1 MAAPTPGAKVWC
13 AVTEAAI
20 LFDPAR
26 HEPLAGL
33 PWSEALAR
41 QAVTRWTDAAFD
53 AFDPASGWVPHPR
66 DDPKSVD
73 ERRHE
78 TYYGSGGTIWA
89 LQHLVQAGAIEGRVD
104 FRPFVQGLTDR
115 HLPDLGQPQHGTA
128 SFLLGEAGLLLLEWK
143 LAPSEA
149 IASRLY
155 QVVQG
160 NLRNPARE
168 QLWGSPGTVLAA
180 IAMAEQTGLPHWA
193 ALVQHAVQII
203 WDEMQPV
210 ALAGNRW
217 GWEQDLY
224 GRQSVMLGAGH
235 GFVGNVF
242 PAVRGAALLA
252 PQQVSGFAERAL
264 DMLRATALHA
274 DGAIN
279 WHPIVTTEERVHG
292 KLPLVQDC
300 HGAPG
305 LICRLADMPRDLSD
319 GPAWDALLTAAGEL
333 VWRAGP
339 LVKGVALC
347 HGTAGSAL
355 ALLKLWRRTQDPLWL
370 DRSRALAMHGIQQ
383 VERQRAEHGMGRH
396 TLWSGDLGMACVLW
410 SCIGGDTRFPTLDAF

>member
-1 MAAPTPGAKVWC
+1 M
-13 AVTEAAI
+13 VTESAI

-26 HEPLAGL
+26 HEPLAGA
-33 PWSEALAR
+33 PWSEPAAR
-41 QAVTRWTDAAFD
+41 QAVKRWADAAYE

-66 DDPKSVD
+66 DDPESAD

-78 TYYGSGGTIWA
+78 IYYGSGGAVWA
-89 LQHLVQAGAIEGRVD
+89 LQHLVEAGAIDQRVD
-104 FRPFVQGLTDR
+104 FRPFVRGLTER
-115 HLPDLGQPQHGTA
+115 HLLGLGQPRHGTA
-128 SFLLGEAGLLLLEWK
+128 SFLLGEAGVLLLEWK
-143 LAPSEA
+143 LAPSDA
-149 IASRLY
+149 TAARLY
-155 QVVQG
+155 QVVQS
-160 NLRNPARE
+160 NLHNPARE

-180 IAMAEQTGLPHWA
+180 IAMAEHTGQPHWA

-210 ALAGNRW
+210 ALAGGRW

-224 GRQSVMLGAGH
+224 GHQSVMLGAGH

-242 PAVRGAALLA
+242 PAVRGAAFLA
-252 PQQVSGFAERAL
+252 PQQVTAFASRAL
-264 DMLRATALHA
+264 DMLQATALHA
-274 DGAIN
+274 DGAVN

-305 LICRLADMPRDLSD
+305 LICRLADLPRELSD
-319 GPAWDALLTAAGEL
+319 GAAWDALLIAAGEL

-339 LVKGVALC
+339 LTKGVAFC
-347 HGTAGSAL
+347 HGTAGSVL
-355 ALLKLWRRTQDPLWL
+355 ALLKLWRRTEDGRWL
-370 DRSRALAMHGIQQ
+370 DRARALAMHGVDQ

-410 SCIGGDTRFPTLDAF
+410 SCISGDARFPTLDAF